1 MNSVR
6 VLVVDDEPITAS
18 AHATYLERV
27 GGFVVAGVANDGTS
41 ALRMLRDSV
50 DPRTPGGASGVS
62 SIDLVLLDMNLP
74 DIHGIELCRHIRSS
88 GLDVDVIAITAVRD
102 VSVVRAAVSLGIVQY
117 LIKPFT
123 FSVFA
128 EKLRGYLAFRA
139 GFDLVDGVTT
149 QNDVDDSLAQL
160 RSARPAGLEKGLTTE
175 TLQLVV
181 ARLRAEPVPVS
192 AAELALALE
201 LSRVT
206 TRRYLEHLT
215 AEGTVVRSPRY
226 GTPGR
231 PELEYV
237 WKRV

>member
-1 MNSVR
+1 MR

-50 DPRTPGGASGVS
+50 DPRTPGASGES

-88 GLDVDVIAITAVRD
+88 GLNVDVIAITAVRD

-139 GFDLVDGVTT
+139 GFDVVAGVTT

-175 TLQLVV
+175 TLQRVV
-181 ARLRAEPVPVS
+181 ARLRADPEPVS
-192 AAELALALE
+192 AGELALALE

-237 WKRV
+237 WKRA

>member
-1 MNSVR
+1 M
-6 VLVVDDEPITAS
+6 LVVDDEPITAS
-18 AHATYLERV
+18 AHAAYLERV
-27 GGFVVAGVANDGTS
+27 GGFLVAGVANDGTS

-50 DPRTPGGASGVS
+50 DPHTLGSSRES

-74 DIHGIELCRHIRSS
+74 DIHGIELCRHLRSS

-139 GFDLVDGVTT
+139 GFDVVAGVTT
-149 QNDVDDSLAQL
+149 QNDVDDTLAQL
-160 RSARPAGLEKGLTTE
+160 RSIRPVELEKGLTAE

-181 ARLRAEPVPVS
+181 ARLRLDPEPVS
-192 AAELALALE
+192 AGELALALE

-206 TRRYLEHLT
+206 TRRYLEHLA

-226 GTPGR
+226 GSPGR

-237 WKRV
+237 WKRA